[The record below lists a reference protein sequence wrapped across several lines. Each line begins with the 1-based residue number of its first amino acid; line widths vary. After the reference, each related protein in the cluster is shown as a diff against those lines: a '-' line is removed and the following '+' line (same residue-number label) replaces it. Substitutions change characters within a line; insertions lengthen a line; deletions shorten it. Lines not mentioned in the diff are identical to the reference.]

1 MADSKETRTVG
12 AKIGISVVLA
22 LLLLFFGTAVAARG
36 FCLLAR
42 PVSPEQVYWTDVK
55 EGDVLKTDDLR
66 IIDPFLSYDGSLGK
80 TVCCLVSFADAGGE
94 MCVGALTVTEADPLY
109 EVLQEY
115 VNDPQA
121 ALGAFIVKGYFAV
134 SFTDN
139 AGARFTNAFTEAN
152 EKYADV
158 LTELSARYYN
168 GSVRQTAL
176 CFTYVCGPEEN
187 YLAAQG
193 RIDTVNGVIGV
204 VIACAGAAGVA
215 FCAAVLIK
223 ERKRLRRS

>member
-1 MADSKETRTVG
+1 MADSKESRTVG
-12 AKIGISVVLA
+12 ARIVISVVLA
-22 LLLLFFGTAVAARG
+22 LLLLFFGTAVTARG

-42 PVSPEQVYWTDVK
+42 PVSPEQVFWTDVK
-55 EGDVLKTDDLR
+55 EGDVVKTDSLR

-94 MCVGALTVTEADPLY
+94 MCVGALTLTEADPLY
-109 EVLQEY
+109 DVLQEY

-121 ALGAFIVKGYFAV
+121 ALGAFIVKGYFAA

-139 AGARFTNAFTEAN
+139 AGARFTGAFAKAN
-152 EKYADV
+152 ETYADV
-158 LTELSARYYN
+158 LTELSGRYYN
-168 GSVRQTAL
+168 GSVRQTTL

-193 RIDTVNGVIGV
+193 RIDTVSGIVGV

-215 FCAAVLIK
+215 FCAAVLIA
-223 ERKRLRRS
+223 ERKRAKQV

>member
-36 FCLLAR
+36 FCLLTR
-42 PVSPEQVYWTDVK
+42 PVSPEEVFWTDVK
-55 EGDVLKTDDLR
+55 EGDVIKTDALR

-121 ALGAFIVKGYFAV
+121 ALGAFIVKGYFAA

-139 AGARFTNAFTEAN
+139 AGARFTNAFNGAN
-152 EKYADV
+152 ETYADV
-158 LTELSARYYN
+158 LTELSARHYN
-168 GSVRQTAL
+168 GSVRQTTL

-193 RIDTVNGVIGV
+193 RIDTVNGIIGV
-204 VIACAGAAGVA
+204 VIACVGAAGVA
-215 FCAAVLIK
+215 FCAAVLVK
-223 ERKRLRRS
+223 ERRRVKQA